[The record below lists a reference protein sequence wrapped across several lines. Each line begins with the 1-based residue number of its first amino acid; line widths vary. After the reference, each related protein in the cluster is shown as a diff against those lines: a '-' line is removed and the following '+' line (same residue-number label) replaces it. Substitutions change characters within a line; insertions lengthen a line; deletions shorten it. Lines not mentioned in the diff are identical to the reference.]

1 MQCVSCTDTQ
11 LIINFIISDTLK
23 VYTLLKKTHN
33 KSTHRTSTTIGS
45 ACGTVLSVNIVTK
58 AQVGR
63 KRVKCC

>member
-11 LIINFIISDTLK
+11 LIMCIISDTLK
-23 VYTLLKKTHN
+23 VYTLLKKQQQIHPLPQ
-33 KSTHRTSTTIGS
+33 KSVQPFD
-45 ACGTVLSVNIVTK
+45 TVLSVNIVTK